1 MKIRFALP
9 LLAMLLTFAAGA
21 QTFPSKTVRIIVPYT
36 PGGGT
41 DIISRTLATRMQET
55 WGQQVIVENRPGA
68 NGIIGTEVMVKSPP
82 DGHTVAMVVGAH
94 VVNAVLQSK
103 MPFDP
108 IGDTTA
114 VSLVATSP
122 WVIGIYPGV
131 PAQNLREFIAYAKA
145 NPGKLRFGSSES
157 SSRLAGEQFK
167 QVAGVDLVHVPYK
180 GGGQIVQ
187 DMLGG
192 HVESGF
198 TSVLTFLP
206 HYKSGKLRILAV
218 GGKARAG
225 AMPDVPTAAEAGLPG
240 YETYVWYGMY
250 APKGTPAPVV
260 SAHPA
265 GDRAPG
271 PPAGVQR
278 ALRRARRR
286 RGREHAGGVRRL
298 HPRRVREVRA
308 AGQGGRHPARI
319 AAGGRRQAPSKLG
332 LLGAGPRALTG

>member
-1 MKIRFALP
+1 MKMRFALP
-9 LLAMLLTFAAGA
+9 LLAILLPLAAGA

-41 DIISRTLATRMQET
+41 DIISRTLANRMQET

-157 SSRLAGEQFK
+157 SSRLAG
-167 QVAGVDLVHVPYK
+167 
-180 GGGQIVQ
+180 
-187 DMLGG
+187 
-192 HVESGF
+192 
-198 TSVLTFLP
+198 
-206 HYKSGKLRILAV
+206 
-218 GGKARAG
+218 
-225 AMPDVPTAAEAGLPG
+225 
-240 YETYVWYGMY
+240 
-250 APKGTPAPVV
+250 
-260 SAHPA
+260 
-265 GDRAPG
+265 
-271 PPAGVQR
+271 
-278 ALRRARRR
+278 
-286 RGREHAGGVRRL
+286 
-298 HPRRVREVRA
+298 
-308 AGQGGRHPARI
+308 
-319 AAGGRRQAPSKLG
+319 
-332 LLGAGPRALTG
+332 

>member
-1 MKIRFALP
+1 MTIARLALF
-9 LLAMLLTFAAGA
+9 LLAACLSLAAHA
-21 QTFPSKTVRIIVPYT
+21 QFPSKPVRIIVPYT

-41 DIISRTLATRMQET
+41 DIISRALAARMQET

-82 DGHTVAMVVGAH
+82 DGHTLAMVVGAH

-108 IGDTTA
+108 IADTTA

-167 QVAGVDLVHVPYK
+167 QAAGVDLVHVPYK

-198 TSVLTFLP
+198 TSVLTYLP

-218 GGKARAG
+218 GGKTRAG
-225 AMPDVPTAAEAGLPG
+225 AMPDVPTAAEAGLQG

-250 APKGTPAPVV
+250 APKGTPAATV
-260 SAHPA
+260 SGIQREIARLVRLPEFAERFANLGADAVASTPA
-265 GDRAPG
+265 EFAAFTRAEHEKF
-271 PPAGVQR
+271 
-278 ALRRARRR
+278 ARL
-286 RGREHAGGVRRL
+286 VK
-298 HPRRVREVRA
+298 A
-308 AGQGGRHPARI
+308 AGI
-319 AAGGRRQAPSKLG
+319 QAE
-332 LLGAGPRALTG
+332 

>member
-1 MKIRFALP
+1 MKVVA
-9 LLAMLLTFAAGA
+9 LLALLVSLTANA
-21 QTFPSKTVRIIVPYT
+21 QFPTKPVRIIVPYT

-41 DIISRTLATRMQET
+41 DIISRALAARMQES
-55 WGQQVIVENRPGA
+55 WGQQVLVENRPGA
-68 NGIIGTEVMVKSPP
+68 NGVIGTDVMVKSPP
-82 DGHTVAMVVGAH
+82 DGYTVAMVVGAH
-94 VVNAVLQSK
+94 VVNAVLQPN

-108 IGDTTA
+108 INDTTA

-122 WVIGIYPGV
+122 WVVGIWPGV

-218 GGKARAG
+218 GGKTRAG
-225 AMPDVPTAAEAGLPG
+225 AMPDVPTAAEAGLAG

-250 APKGTPAPVV
+250 APKGTPAAIT
-260 SAHPA
+260 SRIQ
-265 GDRAPG
+265 GEI
-271 PPAGVQR
+271 
-278 ALRRARRR
+278 ARL
-286 RGREHAGGVRRL
+286 VRLPEFAERF
-298 HPRRVREVRA
+298 A
-308 AGQGGRHPARI
+308 A
-319 AAGGRRQAPSKLG
+319 
-332 LLGAGPRALTG
+332 LGADAVASTPAEFAAFTRAEYEKFAKLVKAANIQPE